1 VVAQWDRHH
10 MKFAG
15 RDRENVD
22 AASIGLKYK
31 F

>member
-1 VVAQWDRHH
+1 VVGQWDRHH

-22 AASIGLKYK
+22 ALSVGVK
-31 F
+31 FKF